1 MDTQGNDPIKQ
12 ILTELTDQRITIEK
26 IHRSVEQTRKMILLT
41 VIGSVLMVVL
51 PLIGVAV
58 AAPLVLNTLKNTI
71 PAGF

>member
-1 MDTQGNDPIKQ
+1 MDAQPNDPIKI
-12 ILTELTDQRITIEK
+12 ILNELADQRITIEK

-58 AAPLVLNTLKNTI
+58 AAPLFLNSIKSSI